1 MNQDE
6 FKNKYLMGSRE
17 VWECRKCSA
26 NPLTFCQLAGNQC
39 GKFLK
44 PNFHQLGEVLKQEM
58 QQKYSQQHQ
67 VNSNPLNERQMDV
80 VSAVSTV
87 LSQWMGT
94 NDIMSPQ
101 LQREMQN
108 ELMKLE
114 LNMSADR
121 ATITQ
126 IEQTVTGILN
136 IVRRI
141 Q

>member
-1 MNQDE
+1 MSPEE

-26 NPLTFCQLAGNQC
+26 NPLTFCSLPANQC

-44 PNFHQLGEVLKQEM
+44 PQFQQLGDALRNEM
-58 QQKYSQQHQ
+58 QAKYGQQHQ
-67 VNSNPLNERQMDV
+67 SNSNPLNERQMD
-80 VSAVSTV
+80 AVSSISTI
-87 LSQWMGT
+87 LSNWMGT
-94 NDIMSPQ
+94 NDIMSAQ
-101 LQREMQN
+101 VQNDIRN

-114 LNMSADR
+114 LNQFSDR
-121 ATITQ
+121 ATTAQ
-126 IEQTVTGILN
+126 IEQAVNGILA